1 MADNQAPPPPPTP
14 ASPPASPPAVH
25 RPEFIPDLNRPS
37 LESILMANVEEAVA
51 AFPGRVDSLRQSYD
65 RLVASSPFL
74 IPFFWGN
81 MEGYVGSAQGYLSRG
96 LALLQGQGQVRHGD
110 GDGAGPSGHAG
121 LAIAAVEEAG
131 EGREGGGA
139 SAVADEHGG
148 GDGATMEEAVAPVEE
163 REIKAVAVGEVVADG
178 KDSGEVAVKKERR
191 EAMDLFP
198 HQGDDDA
205 SVEPKVDVL
214 HLLADADALNHV
226 GMESKGKGK
235 SPDLDI
241 KVEDGKGKIEAMD
254 PSPEQVADMQA
265 VVTMAETEDAAKKAC
280 DAMDKVGIPLMD
292 RTEEEEGEAYL
303 EVPLDEAM
311 EMEVHPDQAN
321 KEASMEEVSVQEDDA
336 QEVDMEICNDEE
348 KMQVKKM
355 KEEADDGAKRAS
367 PERGSGEIVAA
378 GKKKAAMDV
387 PRNQD
392 GGAIA
397 DALVGE
403 IKAEAKDKT
412 KRASREVE
420 EDGKVVRDRGGAA
433 NAGAERRRRREREPA
448 PRRQLVAACERMDSF
463 DMAELVLRSGRGI
476 AGEFLPALRRA
487 PDAPALALHAAGYV
501 LSAGPRDVDSTSWDN
516 LAALLRG
523 VRRLATSGRAAPP
536 LEARAK
542 EATAMA
548 KKWIAMVAG
557 EAESEHQRV
566 AWARSA
572 TWALLQFVAAYA
584 IAGNLEVKEM
594 MVFKTV
600 GDKDGGAEL
609 IKSLGLPDRA
619 TGKNNL

>member
-1 MADNQAPPPPPTP
+1 
-14 ASPPASPPAVH
+14 
-25 RPEFIPDLNRPS
+25 
-37 LESILMANVEEAVA
+37 MANVEEAVA
-51 AFPGRVDSLRQSYD
+51 AFPGRVDFLRQSYD

-96 LALLQGQGQVRHGD
+96 LASLHGQGQVRHGD

-121 LAIAAVEEAG
+121 IAVAAVEAGG
-131 EGREGGGA
+131 EGMEGGA
-139 SAVADEHGG
+139 SSVADEQGG
-148 GDGATMEEAVAPVEE
+148 GDGAAMEEEAVAPVEEE
-163 REIKAVAVGEVVADG
+163 REIKAVAVGEVAADD
-178 KDSGEVAVKKERR
+178 KDSGEVAVKKERK

-205 SVEPKVDVL
+205 SVEPKVDAL
-214 HLLADADALNHV
+214 HLLATATAANADADADADDFNHV

-241 KVEDGKGKIEAMD
+241 KVEAMD
-254 PSPEQVADMQA
+254 PSPEQGADMQA
-265 VVTMAETEDAAKKAC
+265 VVTMAETEDAAKKAF
-280 DAMDKVGIPLMD
+280 DAIDKVGIPLMD
-292 RTEEEEGEAYL
+292 RTEEEEEEGEAYL
-303 EVPLDEAM
+303 EVPLDQAM

-321 KEASMEEVSVQEDDA
+321 EEAVMEEVSVQEDDA
-336 QEVDMEICNDEE
+336 QEADMEICNDEE

-355 KEEADDGAKRAS
+355 EEEADDGAKRAS
-367 PERGSGEIVAA
+367 PERSSGEIVAA
-378 GKKKAAMDV
+378 GKKKAAMYV

-392 GGAIA
+392 GGAIT

-403 IKAEAKDKT
+403 IKAEAKGKT
-412 KRASREVE
+412 KRASREEE

-557 EAESEHQRV
+557 EAEREHQRV

-600 GDKDGGAEL
+600 GDRDGGAEL